1 MRRPRRLRAP
11 VTVPPRGRSKAGGAR
26 LKMSVFRR
34 NFTNATYCTRRHR
47 TVAAFG
53 AQEEIGARPV
63 DSTAVQAQKVQ
74 GSLPRLSQDLLN
86 RALDAHERFT
96 RREPGARR
104 AVIPFMQ
111 APGLDFS
118 RRLLCDVEFRGA
130 NLQRARLTSAN
141 LQRASL
147 YCADLRGADLRE
159 ANLTRADIRGA
170 SLRQANLSGATLN
183 DADLREGRLVLLD
196 VPEGFRSVGKS
207 GLGSKTEEIS
217 FSVDFTNCSMKG
229 VKLANSKLKGANFS
243 GALLHNADFAGAN
256 LTGCNFD
263 GAVLIG
269 VDLKQARFDPGA
281 LAKSIV
287 DPGPAAVGRAAELLS
302 RISSAARW
310 VETDGEQDRAANL
323 DGEDLRP
330 LANAF
335 VGRQLTALSARRV
348 CAIGVNFAGAKLQG
362 ANFEGADLREAD
374 FTGADLRGA
383 SFRGAK
389 LWFAKFS
396 KADVRPLSLDNGSS
410 RAIDLTEALFSRD
423 CFAASVQA

>member
-1 MRRPRRLRAP
+1 MMTTPL
-11 VTVPPRGRSKAGGAR
+11 
-26 LKMSVFRR
+26 
-34 NFTNATYCTRRHR
+34 
-47 TVAAFG
+47 
-53 AQEEIGARPV
+53 
-63 DSTAVQAQKVQ
+63 QALKVQ
-74 GSLPRLSQDLLN
+74 GSLPRLNQDLLN

-96 RREPGARR
+96 RREPSGRR
-104 AVIPFMQ
+104 AVIPFLQ

-118 RRLLCDVEFRGA
+118 RRLLSDVEFRGG
-130 NLQRARLTSAN
+130 NLQRARLISAD

-147 YCADLRGADLRE
+147 YCADLRGADIRG
-159 ANLTRADIRGA
+159 ANLSRADIRGA
-170 SLRQANLSGATLN
+170 SMRQANLSGAILN
-183 DADLREGRLVLLD
+183 DADLREGRLVQVD

-207 GLGSKTEEIS
+207 GLGAGAEEVS
-217 FSVDFTNCSMKG
+217 CSVDFTNCSMKG

-243 GALLHNADFAGAN
+243 GALLHNADFADAN
-256 LTGCNFD
+256 ISGCNFD

-281 LAKSIV
+281 LSKSVV
-287 DPGPAAVGRAAELLS
+287 DPSPVALGRAPELLN

-330 LANAF
+330 LAGAF
-335 VGRQLTALSARRV
+335 VNRQLTALSARRV

-383 SFRGAK
+383 TFRGAK
-389 LWFAKFS
+389 LWYAQFS

-410 RAIDLTEALFSRD
+410 RSIDLTEALFSRD